1 MNGFTPVS
9 DQITQEIDMLAALV
23 YGKIW
28 RYNQMKD
35 GVCRASQIRMAK
47 ELGISDD
54 AVNSR
59 IQKLE
64 AAGYVVDK
72 TPELKNRPHLFL
84 ITDRD
89 PFASYTSSGSGY
101 TSSGSKSR
109 SQRDEDSIKKEYK
122 KSSSL
127 MESMLEDATKRAE
140 KEQAI
145 EKQEENEQ
153 PQPIQSI
160 SIAEELKTESIAP
173 DHEAIRSQEGIDNR
187 HPRGLTGWS
196 EETHKRMQAELENRL
211 IDEHGI
217 DGAKALMARY
227 NPSYEWQTLPR

>member
-9 DQITQEIDMLAALV
+9 DHITQEIDMLAALV

-35 GVCRASQIRMAK
+35 GVCRASQIRMAR

-64 AAGYVVDK
+64 AAGYIVDK

-89 PFASYTSSGSGY
+89 PLASYTSSGSGY

-127 MESMLEDATKRAE
+127 TESMLEDATKRAE

-153 PQPIQSI
+153 HQPMSI
-160 SIAEELKTESIAP
+160 SVAEELITESIAP
-173 DHEAIRSQEGIDNR
+173 NQETVRSLESVDNR
-187 HPRGLTGWS
+187 HSRGLTGWS
-196 EETHKRMQAELENRL
+196 EEKHKGMRAKLENRL
-211 IDEHGI
+211 IAEHGI
-217 DGAKALMARY
+217 DGARALMARY
-227 NPSYEWQTLPR
+227 NPTYEWQSLPQ